1 MLHTTGLPRAQ
12 PLEGR
17 SCSHCTGEKIDPE
30 RPANGLGATPL
41 RVASQPGPQPPAGL
55 RMQVAGDMG
64 LEGGAV
70 SRRTHTAGWRLWER
84 KAWLSDSTP
93 VFPKVPCL
101 PGSEGSPGL
110 PLPHP
115 LHPPSTS
122 QHAHLPEWLSLQP
135 LKPRRGALQARRGL
149 RLQRAWHTGISRE
162 REAQRWGNCGET
174 PAEPELRP

>member
-41 RVASQPGPQPPAGL
+41 RVASLPGPQPPAGL

-64 LEGGAV
+64 LEGGGAV
-70 SRRTHTAGWRLWER
+70 SRRTHTAGCRLWER

-101 PGSEGSPGL
+101 PGSGGSPGL

-115 LHPPSTS
+115 LHPHPPASMPTS
-122 QHAHLPEWLSLQP
+122 LSGCLSS
-135 LKPRRGALQARRGL
+135 L
-149 RLQRAWHTGISRE
+149 
-162 REAQRWGNCGET
+162 
-174 PAEPELRP
+174 